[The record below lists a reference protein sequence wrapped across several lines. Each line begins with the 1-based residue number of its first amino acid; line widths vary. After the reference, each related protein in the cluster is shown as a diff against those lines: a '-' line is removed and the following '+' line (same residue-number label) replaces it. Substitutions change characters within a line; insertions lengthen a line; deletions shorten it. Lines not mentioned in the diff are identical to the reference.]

1 MKKYFKAGM
10 LTLLLVLPA
19 FIILFLHGFTE
30 NHFKLPYLVPKLD
43 ANGAVIMNEK
53 DTVFYQI
60 PDIGGDK
67 IQVVGF
73 FADSAVAIAQQM
85 TRVEG
90 LRINDV
96 IVKRVGEEQVAL
108 EQFKAT
114 PLQKKK
120 PVKTIPYHEQFMLID
135 KQGYIRGRY
144 DATDPVDVDRLLAE
158 IKILQDI
165 YAKQ

>member
-19 FIILFLHGFTE
+19 FIILFLHGFAE

-43 ANGAVIMNEK
+43 TNGSVIMNKK

-60 PDIGGDK
+60 PDGSSNK
-67 IQVVGF
+67 IQVIGF

-85 TRVEG
+85 MRVER
-90 LRINDV
+90 LRMSDV
-96 IVKRVGEEQVAL
+96 VIKRVGEEKVAL
-108 EQFKAT
+108 EKYK
-114 PLQKKK
+114 PMSLEKKK
-120 PVKTIPYHEQFMLID
+120 PKKTILYHEQFMLID

>member
-30 NHFKLPYLVPKLD
+30 NHFKLPYL
-43 ANGAVIMNEK
+43 
-53 DTVFYQI
+53 I

-73 FADSAVAIAQQM
+73 FADSAVAIVQQM